1 MELPTSDLPGQR
13 RSATAKTTVKVALG
27 LVVMKAVTFLYTGS
41 SGVLGSSLDSL
52 FDVLASLLVLWAI
65 ITAERPADADHPWGH
80 GKAEGLAALFQSL
93 FILFSGLGLAVHTVN
108 RFLYQENYSLDMP
121 WVGVG
126 VMAVSSVATI
136 WLVRR
141 LRTVARETGSPALA
155 ADSKDY
161 TSDLMMNLAVIVGL
175 VLAWLLDGVL
185 WPDLLVG
192 LGISLMILN
201 TAREVFLSSVEI
213 LMDRGL
219 RPREASAIL
228 STVSRFAPQVSGF
241 HDLRSRHSG
250 ADIFLE
256 LHLDLDRHMSFV
268 EAHDLSEE
276 VGVAIEKALPNSTV
290 TVHADP
296 L

>member
-1 MELPTSDLPGQR
+1 MELPTSDLPAQR
-13 RSATAKTTVKVALG
+13 RSTTAKTTVKVALG
-27 LVVMKAVTFLYTGS
+27 LVAIKAITFLYTGS
-41 SGVLGSSLDSL
+41 SGVLGSTLDSL
-52 FDVLASLLVLWAI
+52 FDVLASLLVLWAVI
-65 ITAERPADADHPWGH
+65 AAERPADADHPWGH

-93 FILFSGLGLAVHTVN
+93 FILMSGLGLAVHTVN

-121 WVGVG
+121 WAGVG
-126 VMAVSSVATI
+126 VMVVSSVATL

-141 LRTVARETGSPALA
+141 LRSVARETGSPALA
-155 ADSKDY
+155 ADSQHY
-161 TSDLMMNLAVIVGL
+161 ASDLMMNLAVILGL
-175 VLAWLLDGVL
+175 VLAWLLDGAL

-192 LGISLMILN
+192 IGIAFMILN
-201 TAREVFLSSVEI
+201 TAREVFLNSIEV
-213 LMDRGL
+213 LMDKGL
-219 RPREASAIL
+219 RPREAKAIL
-228 STVSRFAPQVSGF
+228 EAVSRFSPRVAGF

-256 LHLDLDRHMSFV
+256 LHLDLDRNMSFV

-276 VGVAIEKALPNSTV
+276 VGEAIEKALPNSTV

>member
-1 MELPTSDLPGQR
+1 MELPTSDLPGKR
-13 RSATAKTTVKVALG
+13 RSTTAKTTVKVALG
-27 LVVMKAVTFLYTGS
+27 LVAIKAITFFYTGS
-41 SGVLGSSLDSL
+41 SGVLGSTLDSL

-80 GKAEGLAALFQSL
+80 GKAEGLASLFQSL
-93 FILFSGLGLAVHTVN
+93 FILLSGLGLAGHTFN
-108 RFLYQENYSLDMP
+108 RFLYQENYVIEMP
-121 WVGVG
+121 WIGVG
-126 VMAVSSVATI
+126 VMAISSIATV

-141 LRTVARETGSPALA
+141 LQTVARETGSPALA
-155 ADSKDY
+155 ADSKHY
-161 TSDLMMNLAVIVGL
+161 TSDLMMNLAVVLGL
-175 VLAWLLDGVL
+175 VLAWLMDGAL
-185 WPDLLVG
+185 WPDLVVG
-192 LGISLMILN
+192 IVIAGWILN
-201 TAREVFLSSVEI
+201 TAREVFLNSVEI

-228 STVSRFAPQVSGF
+228 SSVSRFAPQVAGF

-276 VGVAIEKALPNSTV
+276 VGAAIEKALPNSTV

>member
-155 ADSKDY
+155 ADSKHY